1 MNMTVETF
9 LENIRANSFSK
20 FKKET
25 VLAIVKG
32 CDQVTRAMSST

>member
-1 MNMTVETF
+1 MTVETC